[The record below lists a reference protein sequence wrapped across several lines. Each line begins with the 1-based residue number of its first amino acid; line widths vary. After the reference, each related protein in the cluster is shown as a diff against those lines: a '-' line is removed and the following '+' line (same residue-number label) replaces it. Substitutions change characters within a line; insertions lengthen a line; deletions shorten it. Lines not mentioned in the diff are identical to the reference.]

1 MKTLLLSLILIS
13 AVAFA
18 VFEYKQIEDLESS
31 NILLTEKI
39 NRDTLKFS
47 NEISVLLN
55 ENTALKKD
63 NKDLVE
69 KVSGLNK
76 SEVGV
81 LRQVGLNGKSTDR
94 VTGFKIKGANGVEAE
109 FVALFDARPE
119 GLVALVSPESSAITV
134 PWSKIDI
141 QALKNIHPEIS
152 KAYEKAVATQKDQPL
167 GMGLAEGM
175 LSLSQ
180 LPEALKQAVKDPY
193 DWPYYNYSYQTI
205 YTDSDGKSTT
215 RTYVNKTTRYPYGYI
230 SPSGPYVILKKLRD
244 VRDDKQKKELFFV
257 FKNGGMGSYGLNSMI
272 ERFDYVMSKIP
283 PEKMFPRKSNEI
295 MLIQAAIGFRK
306 VIQEMQLADFLTVDH
321 QGDIKVFFEKIGID

>member
-1 MKTLLLSLILIS
+1 MKILLSLILIS
-13 AVAFA
+13 AIAFA
-18 VFEYKQIEDLESS
+18 VVEYKQVEDLERA
-31 NILLTEKI
+31 NVLMTEKI
-39 NRDTLKFS
+39 KQDALKFS
-47 NEISVLLN
+47 SEISALLN
-55 ENTALKKD
+55 ENIALKNG
-63 NKDLVE
+63 NKNLAE
-69 KVSGLNK
+69 KVSGLSK

-81 LRQVGLNGKSTDR
+81 LRQVDLIGKPTDR
-94 VTGFKIKGANGVEAE
+94 VTGIKIKGANGVEAE
-109 FVALFDARPE
+109 FAALFDARPD
-119 GLVALVSPESSAITV
+119 GLIALVSPESSAITV

-152 KAYEKAVATQKDQPL
+152 KAYEKAVATQKEQPL

-193 DWPYYNYSYQTI
+193 DWPYSNYSYQTI

-244 VRDDKQKKELFFV
+244 VRDDKQKKELFSV

-283 PEKMFPRKSNEI
+283 PVKMFPRQSKEI

-306 VIQEMQLADFLTVDH
+306 VIQEMQLADSLTADH
-321 QGDIKVFFEKIGID
+321 QGDIKVFFAKIGID